1 MGDLPLLGTN
11 AQIIRI
17 VEALFG
23 VQPGNTFYTN
33 FQDYVAET
41 SVDALSNAL
50 VGALAPADAE
60 SLAATV
66 AANYQVD
73 ADLETDDGSNVIELL
88 ETYITAQ
95 LNTVPEAE
103 WGAKVLEITNQYT
116 NLWTD
121 PLLGESVTKFNDMV
135 VKSLVYS
142 ANPANPDVNNPDGG
156 PVVGDDILLTT
167 AQDNLAGTDANDVFN
182 AFIFDNQ
189 NTLQSGDILDGG
201 AGTDTLFADIGNSQN
216 FAITP
221 HTTSVEKLLVRAEA
235 AAETNDSNDNNMS
248 TAVQIDAERM
258 KGTNWYESNNS
269 RADVII
275 EDVRVLRKDA
285 YGDESDQITQDVT
298 VAMVSTDP
306 GLVDLGVYFDQHSLT
321 PEGEKESNSITLSV
335 GNQLEIDK
343 GFDSE
348 KPLDDI
354 PYTKVAFL
362 VNEQPVILSFD
373 LTAVDTYDQMWVAIE
388 DAFNAAKADG
398 PFSDSLQ
405 GIDIVRKIDSD
416 QFISKDGEKRFADE
430 YELTAADGKIAPD
443 PTIGWA
449 LDGVLPPNNAFSATV
464 AQGDPQVTSNLIT
477 ANILLDDV
485 GRGSMG
491 GDLVV
496 GGLSIGADASLVGT
510 GSGATSNSK
519 GVEQFDIIVE
529 RNSELQEIQST
540 NNTLEVVNIVN
551 GDNKG
556 NLVVAGDTNVDNDLP
571 GADADAR
578 GLTDVRVLDAST
590 MEGTVALDAVL
601 SGAVVGKY
609 LERQDFATNA
619 AADNVD
625 FKYDLGTNDDS
636 LVLGI
641 SSANL
646 EVAGTNAAV
655 PTIPTI
661 TSTGT
666 TTREDFILDVNGNSG
681 NDKITT
687 LIGTGAGTATTNW
700 YINSKIN
707 ANLTV
712 NGDAGDDTIRTQGA
726 GDFNINGGSGND
738 TVYANNDGIGIAP
751 TGSGEIQT
759 LNFAGLTAEVGGT
772 VQVGITSLATVN
784 PVVPNLVTL
793 FADDNDQTIAARV
806 LAKLNTLDNVG
817 LTGDD
822 VNGDGVVDTFAITGA
837 TAAVAEVQ
845 TITFAGPL
853 TGSGNIQININ
864 GTPVTTA
871 VLNTDTA
878 TTVAQK
884 VQNAVT
890 AAGIATVASVTESS
904 GALTITYTTAAG
916 DVAPV
921 VLVAAGT
928 TATAAAPLL
937 TTATGTDFAAANTGT
952 TVQINYGTQND
963 IEQLS
968 PVAVDVALGGATIE
982 TAANT
987 AAVNSTV
994 ATTTEGDG
1002 AAISEVQTIDFTGL
1016 IVDTTGSIMIG
1027 GHAVTIFAGDNAAAI
1042 AARVALA
1049 LNTGLVDI
1057 DGDGVNELAG
1067 AATAAANVVTLTY
1080 DGFANKSQIVV
1091 ADGSATY
1098 GWTGTETIPFTVTQG
1113 TAGTA
1118 EVTVLDFS
1126 GLTFTGATNAANLT
1140 IGDGATVTVALANGD
1155 TAAQMAAKAAIAING
1170 NNVDSEATADIAIAT
1185 GNTVTITSG
1194 AVGVRAADISV
1205 TAENAASQFA
1215 KVGSITST
1223 AAATSVDGF
1232 AGSVA
1237 TWAVNAA
1244 NRDISNLQS
1253 NPEVADGILFKSMLT
1268 VTYSGARNASSGVI
1282 NDAANDFSNG
1292 FEKKVPI
1299 GTTDNLGSR
1308 LQVNQAIKDA
1318 INNDATLS
1326 KLLMATDGPANT
1338 LVITSLVDGRFE
1350 ANDLEIK
1357 IMAPTSLTATELS
1370 SLNATHKDLVNNS
1383 ALADL
1388 NEAGMLAVID
1398 AQIAAI
1404 DAGGAYT
1411 TETLATQGNGGA
1423 ALAGTTSI
1431 SDSDN
1436 TIDLGTGTDVA
1447 VLGTDASSNDT
1458 LVMEGSFGDD
1468 SIFNFVNTAGDTGL
1482 DMLDFTAYLTND
1494 ISTSNSASSTVRI
1507 ATTGENTGVAASIL
1521 TANEVATVNDFAENT
1536 ASSATETWAN
1546 LTAADLLAA
1555 IQETNTTG
1563 TKDYGNIV
1571 ESSFD
1576 VNTVADLVG
1585 NVQNGIIMVE
1595 NDKNDGEYKVFSTF
1609 ANDTDKDFTSI
1620 TLVGTIDFGDTIDAS
1635 VAGALV

>member
-23 VQPGNTFYTN
+23 VQPGNLYYTN
-33 FQDYVAET
+33 FQDFVAET
-41 SVDALSNAL
+41 SLDALSNAL

-66 AANYQVD
+66 AANYHVA
-73 ADLETDDGSNVIELL
+73 ADLETDDGSNVIALL

-103 WGAKVLEITNQYT
+103 WGAKILEITNQYS

-121 PLLGESVTKFNDMV
+121 PVLGESVIAFNDAV
-135 VKSLVYS
+135 VASLVYS

-167 AQDNLAGTDANDVFN
+167 AQDNLSGTDANDIFN

-221 HTTSVEKLLVRAEA
+221 HTNSVEKLQVRAETTDFDA
-235 AAETNDSNDNNMS
+235 NENNMS
-248 TAVQIDAERM
+248 NGVQIDAERM
-258 KGTNWYESNNS
+258 VGTTWYESNNS
-269 RADVII
+269 RADVTI
-275 EDVRVLRKDA
+275 EDARILRKDA
-285 YGDESDQITQDVT
+285 YGDDSDQITQDT
-298 VAMVSTDP
+298 TIAMVSTDP
-306 GLVDLGVYFDQHSLT
+306 GLVDLGVYFDQHSLIN
-321 PEGEKESNSITLSV
+321 EGDRESNSITLSV
-335 GNQLEIDK
+335 GNQLEIAK

-373 LTAVDTYDQMWVAIE
+373 LSDVDNYDQMWVAME

-405 GIDIVRKIDSD
+405 DVEIVRKIGSD

-430 YELTAADGKIAPD
+430 YELTASEGKIAPD
-443 PTIGWA
+443 PAIGWA
-449 LDGVLPPNNAFSATV
+449 LDGTLPPNNAFSATV

-496 GGLSIGADASLVGT
+496 GGLST
-510 GSGATSNSK
+510 GATSDSK

-556 NLVVAGDTNVDNDLP
+556 NLVVAGDTNADNDLP

-578 GLTDVRVLDAST
+578 GFTDVRVLDASA
-590 MEGTVALDAVL
+590 MEGTVNIDAVL

-609 LERQDFATNA
+609 LDRKDDATNA

-641 SSANL
+641 SSVNIEA
-646 EVAGTNAAV
+646 AGNNAAV

-666 TTREDFILDVNGNSG
+666 TTREDFILEVNGNSG
-681 NDKITT
+681 DDAIST

-712 NGDAGDDTIRTQGA
+712 NGDAGNDTIRTQGA

-751 TGSGEIQT
+751 AGSGEIQT
-759 LNFAGLTAEVGGT
+759 LNFAGLTAEVAGNI
-772 VQVGITSLATVN
+772 QVGISSLAIAN
-784 PVVPNLVTL
+784 PVTPNLVAL
-793 FADDNDQTIAARV
+793 AADDNDQAIAAAV
-806 LAKLNTLDNVG
+806 LADLNTLNNVVINPIG
-817 LTGDD
+817 PVLGND
-822 VNGDGVVDTFAITGA
+822 VNGDGVVDTFSIIDA

-845 TITFAGPL
+845 TITFAGPI
-853 TGSGNIQININ
+853 TASGNIIVNVN
-864 GTPVTTA
+864 GTAVTTA
-871 VLNTDTA
+871 VLINDTA

-884 VQNAVT
+884 VQNAVSV
-890 AAGIATVASVTESS
+890 AGVTNLASVTESS
-904 GALTITYTTAAG
+904 GALTVTYTTAAG
-916 DVAPV
+916 DVAPA
-921 VLVAAGT
+921 VLIAAGT

-937 TTATGTDFAAANTGT
+937 TTATGTDFAAASTGT
-952 TVQINYGTQND
+952 TIQINYGSQND
-963 IEQLS
+963 IAQLN
-968 PVAVDVALGGATIE
+968 PIAVDVALGGATIE

-987 AAVNSTV
+987 AAVNATV

-1002 AAISEVQTIDFTGL
+1002 AGTSEVQTIDFTGL
-1016 IVDTTGSIMIG
+1016 IVDTAGSIMIG
-1027 GHAVTIFAGDNAAAI
+1027 RHAVTLTAGDNAAAI
-1042 AARVALA
+1042 ATKVAAA

-1057 DGDGVNELAG
+1057 DGDGINELAG

-1080 DGFANKSQIVV
+1080 QADANKSQIVV

-1126 GLTFTGATNAANLT
+1126 GLTFTGAANAANLT

-1170 NNVDSEATADIAIAT
+1170 NNVDSDVNVDIAIAT

-1205 TAENAASQFA
+1205 TAENTATQFA

-1232 AGSVA
+1232 AGTVA

-1253 NPEVADGILFKSMLT
+1253 NPEVADGILFNSTLT

-1282 NDAANDFSNG
+1282 NDAADDFSNG
-1292 FEKKVPI
+1292 FESKVTI

-1318 INNDATLS
+1318 INNDATLN

-1357 IMAPTSLTATELS
+1357 IMAPTSLTDTELS
-1370 SLNATHKDLVNNS
+1370 SLNATNKDLVNNS

-1398 AQIAAI
+1398 AQIAAV

-1423 ALAGTTSI
+1423 ALAGTTSV

-1436 TIDLGTGTDVA
+1436 TIDLGAGTDVA

-1468 SIFNFVNTAGDTGL
+1468 SIFNFVNTAGDAGL

-1521 TANEVATVNDFAENT
+1521 TANEVATVNDFAQNI

-1563 TKDYGNIV
+1563 DKDYGNIV

-1595 NDKNDGEYKVFSTF
+1595 NDLNDGEYKVFSTF